1 MTLDGAKF
9 TPEFQD
15 DSDTDVDQHREVTPQ
30 SSLEPEVNIL
40 IAAAVP
46 FGNATII
53 YDMWYVQDQVKQ
65 WTLMNTG
72 GGATKISYK
81 KFVSGMIIPE
91 LHRIDTPCTPCPI
104 YVQ

>member
-1 MTLDGAKF
+1 MSSGWTRLTSGKIKGQRTLTLDGAKF

-30 SSLEPEVNIL
+30 SSFESEVNIL

-53 YDMWYVQDQVKQ
+53 YDM
-65 WTLMNTG
+65 
-72 GGATKISYK
+72 
-81 KFVSGMIIPE
+81 
-91 LHRIDTPCTPCPI
+91 
-104 YVQ
+104 

>member
-30 SSLEPEVNIL
+30 SSLESEVNIL

-53 YDMWYVQDQVKQ
+53 YDM
-65 WTLMNTG
+65 
-72 GGATKISYK
+72 
-81 KFVSGMIIPE
+81 
-91 LHRIDTPCTPCPI
+91 
-104 YVQ
+104 